1 MGFSRRSTAF
11 AAVAT
16 TLLAADLAWAA
27 PCSTD
32 DPFKVLDAQKWV
44 NPDDMTWADFKPPPG
59 VDWADPSRKGSER
72 NFNIALVTIDYADR
86 PFVVTSA
93 GPNATI
99 YGNPVAASASNIQ
112 RKDVPAFYRDLLNRP
127 GDVNRG
133 HTLHEYWMQDSLGRY
148 GVDLTAFG
156 AYAMPAKSFEYG
168 IEDRMNG
175 RGGQY
180 CPRGY
185 RCDRDIRADAL
196 GLWRAD
202 VGDAMAA
209 SFELV
214 FILSAGQ
221 DESSTWQEFGEMK
234 FQSRDDVPDAF
245 GPPPGLDNGGGNGG
259 NDTLPNWAKTR
270 YVDWSSWAAASNI
283 WPNAGDGSSTQA
295 ESSGMGTYAHEL
307 SHLLGIGD
315 NYNNPYGN
323 PLRRAFAGPFSMLD
337 RGSFNGP
344 GGPHSRWQ
352 IPATEGGSM
361 GSLHSLR
368 DKAQLGL
375 VSNASIL
382 HLSRE
387 GLATSGL
394 VVATVTARAVDPGP
408 SGLMGLRVDMDADR
422 SPACDIATDVLCDG
436 GGYNHY
442 HVEVVDR
449 MGADSFQPDH
459 GVLLSKT
466 TNDGNTQPFMWTI
479 DANPQDIG
487 LVDFVRPNGTKAY
500 ITMGDYRQLLDA
512 LFHAGTRS
520 GSQFEH
526 VDEANRLHFYVVDVH
541 RDSSSEILSYTVA
554 VRSLDGSGGK
564 SQHSVKLATG
574 SAKGGNPT
582 AGGVTCAFELSNT
595 GTFAG
600 KDDASHPDN
609 AAAYL
614 DSDVFRLSAAVEGA
628 GWRVE
633 VPNALAAVKFGEK
646 TMAKVAVGASSDAAA
661 SAVVTLTAT
670 SESDGKVVATA
681 KCSVSK

>member
-1 MGFSRRSTAF
+1 MGFNRLSTAF
-11 AAVAT
+11 AAVT
-16 TLLAADLAWAA
+16 TLLAADLIRAA
-27 PCSTD
+27 PCSS
-32 DPFKVLDAQKWV
+32 DPFKVLDAQNWV
-44 NPDDMTWADFKPPPG
+44 NPDDMTWADFKTPPG

-72 NFNIALVTIDYADR
+72 NFNIALVTIDYRDKA
-86 PFVVTSA
+86 FVVTGA
-93 GPNATI
+93 PNSTI
-99 YGNPVAASASNIQ
+99 YGNPLLASASGIQ
-112 RKDVPAFYRDLLNRP
+112 RSDVPAFYRDLLNKP
-127 GDVNRG
+127 GDINRG

-156 AYAMPAKSFEYG
+156 AYAMPASSFEYG

-175 RGGQY
+175 NGEY
-180 CPRGY
+180 CPSGY
-185 RCDRDIRADAL
+185 KCDRDIRADAL
-196 GLWRAD
+196 GLWRAE
-202 VGDAMAA
+202 VGNATAD

-221 DESSTWQEFGEMK
+221 DESSTWQEFGEMR

-245 GPPPGLDNGGGNGG
+245 GPPPGLNGGNG
-259 NDTLPNWAKTR
+259 TLPNWAKTR

-323 PLRRAFAGPFSMLD
+323 PRAAPMLAPSPCLTVA
-337 RGSFNGP
+337 RLTALVVR
-344 GGPHSRWQ
+344 PHTRWQ
-352 IPATEGGSM
+352 IPPVEGGSM

-375 VSNASIL
+375 VSNTSIL

-387 GLATSGL
+387 GLATSGM

-422 SPACDIATDVLCDG
+422 SPACSIETDVLCDG

-466 TNDGNTQPFMWTI
+466 TNDGWTQPFMWTI

-526 VDEANRLHFYVVDVH
+526 IDEANRLHFYVVDIH
-541 RDSSSEILSYTVA
+541 RDDAGVLSYTVA
-554 VRSLDGSGGK
+554 VRSLDGSGGSSK
-564 SQHSVKLATG
+564 HGIELAAG
-574 SAKGGNPT
+574 SAKGGNP
-582 AGGVTCAFELSNT
+582 AGSGVTCAFELSNT

-600 KDDASHPDN
+600 EGDASHPDS

-614 DSDVFRLSAAVEGA
+614 DSDVFRLSAAVEGE

-633 VPNALAAVKFGEK
+633 VPNALAAVKFGGE
-646 TMAKVAVGASSDAAA
+646 D
-661 SAVVTLTAT
+661 
-670 SESDGKVVATA
+670 DG
-681 KCSVSK
+681 

>member
-11 AAVAT
+11 AVVAA

-32 DPFKVLDAQKWV
+32 DPFKVLDAQNWV

-86 PFVVTSA
+86 PFV
-93 GPNATI
+93 
-99 YGNPVAASASNIQ
+99 

-202 VGDAMAA
+202 VGDATAA

-245 GPPPGLDNGGGNGG
+245 GPPPGLDNGGSSG

-283 WPNAGDGSSTQA
+283 WPDAGDGSSTQA

-394 VVATVTARAVDPGP
+394 AVATVTARAVDPGP
-408 SGLMGLRVDMDADR
+408 SGLMGLRIDMDADR
-422 SPACDIATDVLCDG
+422 SPPATSRPTSSATAAG
-436 GGYNHY
+436 TTTTTS
-442 HVEVVDR
+442 R
-449 MGADSFQPDH
+449 SFQPDH

-500 ITMGDYRQLLDA
+500 VTMGDYRQLLDA

-541 RDSSSEILSYTVA
+541 RDSSSEVLSYTVA

-633 VPNALAAVKFGEK
+633 VPNASGEK

>member
-1 MGFSRRSTAF
+1 MGFNRGSTAF
-11 AAVAT
+11 AAVV
-16 TLLAADLAWAA
+16 TLLTTNLVWAA
-27 PCSTD
+27 PCAS
-32 DPFKVLDAQKWV
+32 DPFKVLDAQNWV
-44 NPDDMTWADFKPPPG
+44 NPDDMTWADFKAPPG

-72 NFNIALVTIDYADR
+72 NFNIALVTIDYPDKA
-86 PFVVTSA
+86 FVVTGA
-93 GPNATI
+93 PNSTI
-99 YGNPVAASASNIQ
+99 YGNPLASASGIQ
-112 RKDVPAFYRDLLNRP
+112 RADVPGFYRDLLNKP
-127 GDVNRG
+127 AEINRG

-156 AYAMPAKSFEYG
+156 AYAMPASSFEYG
-168 IEDRMNG
+168 IEDSMNKG
-175 RGGQY
+175 Y
-180 CPRGY
+180 CPAGY

-202 VGDAMAA
+202 VGKETAD

-221 DESSTWQEFGEMK
+221 DESSTWQEFGEMR

-245 GPPPGLDNGGGNGG
+245 GPPPGMDGNGTG
-259 NDTLPNWAKTR
+259 AALPNWAKTR

-283 WPNAGDGSSTQA
+283 WPNAGDGSSTQG

-344 GGPHSRWQ
+344 GGPHTRWL
-352 IPATEGGSM
+352 IPPTEGGSM

-375 VSNASIL
+375 VSNSSIL

-408 SGLMGLRVDMDADR
+408 SGLMGLRIDMDADR
-422 SPACDIATDVLCDG
+422 SPPCSIATDVLCDG
-436 GGYNHY
+436 GGYDHY

-466 TNDGNTQPFMWTI
+466 TDNGWSQPFMWTV

-487 LVDFVRPNGTKAY
+487 LVDFVRPNGTDAY

-526 VDEANRLHFYVVDVH
+526 VDEANRLHFYVVDMH
-541 RDSSSEILSYTVA
+541 RDDAGVLSYTVA
-554 VRSLDGSGGK
+554 VRSLDGTAVAM
-564 SQHSVKLATG
+564 SQRGVGLAEG
-574 SAKGGNPT
+574 SAKGGSAT
-582 AGGVTCAFELSNT
+582 GAGVTCAFELSNT
-595 GTFAG
+595 GTFSG
-600 KDDASHPDN
+600 EGDASHPDD

-614 DSDVFRLSAAVEGA
+614 DSDVYRLSAAVEGE

-633 VPNALAAVKFGEK
+633 VPNALAAVKFGESA
-646 TMAKVAVGASSDAAA
+646 TAQVAVGASGEAAA
-661 SAVVTLTAT
+661 SAAVTLTAT
-670 SESDGKVVATA
+670 SESDETVVATA

>member
-1 MGFSRRSTAF
+1 MGFSTRSTAF

-16 TLLAADLAWAA
+16 TLLAANLAWAA

-127 GDVNRG
+127 GGVNRG
-133 HTLHEYWMQDSLGRY
+133 HTLHEYWMQDSLGKY

-202 VGDAMAA
+202 VGDATAA

-245 GPPPGLDNGGGNGG
+245 GPPPGLDNGGSG

-394 VVATVTARAVDPGP
+394 AVATVTARAVDPGP

-422 SPACDIATDVLCDG
+422 SPACDIATDILCDG

-541 RDSSSEILSYTVA
+541 RDSSSEVLSYTVG

>member
-1 MGFSRRSTAF
+1 MGFNPRSTAF
-11 AAVAT
+11 AAVV
-16 TLLAADLAWAA
+16 TLLADLAWAA
-27 PCSTD
+27 PCAS
-32 DPFKVLDAQKWV
+32 DPFKILDAQSWV
-44 NPDDMTWADFKPPPG
+44 NPNDMTWADFKAPPG
-59 VDWADPSRKGSER
+59 VDWADPARKGSER
-72 NFNIALVTIDYADR
+72 NFNIALVTIDYPDR
-86 PFVVTSA
+86 AFVITGA
-93 GPNATI
+93 PNSTI
-99 YGNPVAASASNIQ
+99 YGNPLASASGIA
-112 RKDVPAFYRDLLNRP
+112 RADVPQFYRDLLNTP

-156 AYAMPAKSFEYG
+156 AYAMPASSFEYG
-168 IEDRMNG
+168 IEDQMNEG
-175 RGGQY
+175 Y
-180 CPRGY
+180 CPAGY
-185 RCDRDIRADAL
+185 RCDRNIRADAL
-196 GLWRAD
+196 GLWRAE
-202 VGDAMAA
+202 VGQETAD

-221 DESSTWQEFGEMK
+221 DESSTWQEFGEMR

-245 GPPPGLDNGGGNGG
+245 GPPPGTEGNG

-283 WPNAGDGSSTQA
+283 WPNAGDGSSTQG

-344 GGPHSRWQ
+344 GGPHTRWL
-352 IPATEGGSM
+352 IPPTEGGSM

-375 VSNASIL
+375 VSNSSIL

-387 GLATSGL
+387 GVATSGV

-422 SPACDIATDVLCDG
+422 SPPCSTETDVLCDG
-436 GGYNHY
+436 GGYDHY

-466 TNDGNTQPFMWTI
+466 TDDGWTQPFMWTV
-479 DANPQDIG
+479 DANPQDID
-487 LVDFVRPNGTKAY
+487 LVDFVRPNGTDAY

-520 GSQFEH
+520 GSQFEY
-526 VDEANRLHFYVVDVH
+526 VDAANRLHFYVVDIH
-541 RDSSSEILSYTVA
+541 RDDAGVLSYTVA
-554 VRSLDGSGGK
+554 VRSLDGSGGP
-564 SQHSVKLATG
+564 STHGVALAAG
-574 SAKGGNPT
+574 SAKGVGNPV
-582 AGGVTCAFELSNT
+582 ASGVTCAFELSNT

-600 KDDASHPDN
+600 EGDASHPDD

-614 DSDVFRLSAAVEGA
+614 DSDVYRLSAAVEGA

-633 VPNALAAVKFGEK
+633 VPNALAAVKFGESA
-646 TMAKVAVGASSDAAA
+646 TAKVAVGASGNATA

-670 SESDGKVVATA
+670 SESDETVVATA
-681 KCSVSK
+681 KCSVPN

>member
-1 MGFSRRSTAF
+1 MGFNRRSTAAL

-16 TLLAADLAWAA
+16 LLATDLAWAA
-27 PCSTD
+27 PCAS
-32 DPFKVLDAQKWV
+32 DPFKVLDAQNWV
-44 NPDDMTWADFKPPPG
+44 NPDDMTWADFKAPPG

-72 NFNIALVTIDYADR
+72 NFNIALVTIDYPDKT
-86 PFVVTSA
+86 FVVTGA
-93 GPNATI
+93 PNSTI
-99 YGNPVAASASNIQ
+99 YGNPLASVSGIQ
-112 RKDVPAFYRDLLNRP
+112 RADVPSFYRDLLNKP
-127 GDVNRG
+127 AGINKG

-156 AYAMPAKSFEYG
+156 AYAMPASSFEYG
-168 IEDRMNG
+168 IEDSMNKG
-175 RGGQY
+175 Y
-180 CPRGY
+180 CPAGY
-185 RCDRDIRADAL
+185 KCDRDIRADAL
-196 GLWRAD
+196 GFWRAD
-202 VGDAMAA
+202 VGKETAD

-221 DESSTWQEFGEMK
+221 DESSTWQEFGEMR

-245 GPPPGLDNGGGNGG
+245 GPPAGLEGNG
-259 NDTLPNWAKTR
+259 TTALPNWAKTR

-283 WPNAGDGSSTQA
+283 WPNAGDGSSTQG

-323 PLRRAFAGPFSMLD
+323 PPRRAFAGPFSMLD

-344 GGPHSRWQ
+344 GGPHTRWQ
-352 IPATEGGSM
+352 IPPTEGGSM

-375 VSNASIL
+375 VSNSSIL

-408 SGLMGLRVDMDADR
+408 SGLMGLRVDMDKDR
-422 SPACDIATDVLCDG
+422 SPPCSIETDVLCDG

-466 TNDGNTQPFMWTI
+466 TNDGWTQPFMWTV
-479 DANPQDIG
+479 DANPQDIE
-487 LVDFVRPNGTKAY
+487 LIDFVRPNGTDAY

-526 VDEANRLHFYVVDVH
+526 VDEANRLHFYVADIH
-541 RDSSSEILSYTVA
+541 RDDTGVLSYTVA
-554 VRSLDGSGGK
+554 VRSLDGSGGPSK
-564 SQHSVKLATG
+564 HGVQLAEG
-574 SAKGGNPT
+574 SAKGRSPT
-582 AGGVTCAFELSNT
+582 GGGVTCAFELSNT
-595 GTFAG
+595 GTFG
-600 KDDASHPDN
+600 GGGDASHPDN
-609 AAAYL
+609 ASAYL
-614 DSDVFRLSAAVEGA
+614 DSDVYRLSAAVEGE

-633 VPNALAAVKFGEK
+633 VPNALAAVKFRESA
-646 TMAKVAVGASSDAAA
+646 TAQVAVGASGEAVS

-670 SESDGKVVATA
+670 SESDETVVATA

>member
-1 MGFSRRSTAF
+1 
-11 AAVAT
+11 
-16 TLLAADLAWAA
+16 
-27 PCSTD
+27 
-32 DPFKVLDAQKWV
+32 
-44 NPDDMTWADFKPPPG
+44 
-59 VDWADPSRKGSER
+59 
-72 NFNIALVTIDYADR
+72 
-86 PFVVTSA
+86 
-93 GPNATI
+93 
-99 YGNPVAASASNIQ
+99 
-112 RKDVPAFYRDLLNRP
+112 
-127 GDVNRG
+127 
-133 HTLHEYWMQDSLGRY
+133 
-148 GVDLTAFG
+148 
-156 AYAMPAKSFEYG
+156 
-168 IEDRMNG
+168 
-175 RGGQY
+175 
-180 CPRGY
+180 
-185 RCDRDIRADAL
+185 
-196 GLWRAD
+196 
-202 VGDAMAA
+202 
-209 SFELV
+209 
-214 FILSAGQ
+214 
-221 DESSTWQEFGEMK
+221 
-234 FQSRDDVPDAF
+234 
-245 GPPPGLDNGGGNGG
+245 
-259 NDTLPNWAKTR
+259 
-270 YVDWSSWAAASNI
+270 
-283 WPNAGDGSSTQA
+283 
-295 ESSGMGTYAHEL
+295 
-307 SHLLGIGD
+307 
-315 NYNNPYGN
+315 
-323 PLRRAFAGPFSMLD
+323 
-337 RGSFNGP
+337 
-344 GGPHSRWQ
+344 
-352 IPATEGGSM
+352 M

-500 ITMGDYRQLLDA
+500 VTMGDYRQLLDA

-564 SQHSVKLATG
+564 SQHGVELAAG

-633 VPNALAAVKFGEK
+633 VPNALTAVKFGEK
-646 TMAKVAVGASSDAAA
+646 ATARVAVGASGDAAA

-670 SESDGKVVATA
+670 SESDNKVVATA